1 MNRVKAKDG
10 KLLYHVTAL
19 DNLENIFR
27 NGLLSRNEAIER
39 GLLQKSIANP
49 DILEKRDTK
58 NMLQYVP
65 FHFFEK
71 TAFTGAVYKAHPE
84 TTFCVITIHRD
95 FAKEN
100 NFKIYTTHPL
110 STTSDKEPELMNYDE
125 GLAAIDWDSLEERN
139 FIKNKKSKN
148 SGMAECLAPS
158 PVMPSDFQSIYV
170 PTEGIK
176 LKVVELAN
184 KILGNYS
191 FFIDIGAWC
200 TQEGKND

>member
-1 MNRVKAKDG
+1 MSRVKAKDG

-27 NGLLSRNEAIER
+27 NGLLSRDEAIER
-39 GLLQKSIANP
+39 GFLQKSVANP
-49 DILEKRDTK
+49 DILEKRESK

-71 TAFTGAVYKAHPE
+71 TAFTGAVYRDHPD

-110 STTSDKEPELMNYDE
+110 LCFLSRES
-125 GLAAIDWDSLEERN
+125 
-139 FIKNKKSKN
+139 
-148 SGMAECLAPS
+148 
-158 PVMPSDFQSIYV
+158 
-170 PTEGIK
+170 
-176 LKVVELAN
+176 
-184 KILGNYS
+184 
-191 FFIDIGAWC
+191 
-200 TQEGKND
+200 